1 MLQEDGEGAR
11 KFQGWREAVTFELG
25 LEVWVGVY
33 KQREWVWS
41 RRALQSEVAT

>member
-1 MLQEDGEGAR
+1 MLQEDGEEAR
-11 KFQGWREAVTFELG
+11 KCQGWRETMFELG

-41 RRALQSEVAT
+41 